1 MRVEIAQKQ
10 KVLEQALT
18 QIEKQFGKGSVMRL
32 GDAAKMQVE
41 AIPTGSIALDMAIG
55 VGGVPRGRIT
65 EIYGTESSGKTTLAL
80 QIIAEAQKRGGI
92 CAFVDAEHALDP
104 EYARAIGVQI
114 DQLYVSQPGT
124 GEEAL
129 EIMDALIRTG
139 AIDVVVLDSVAAL
152 VPRAEIEGEM
162 GDAHVGMQAR
172 LMSQALRKIGGSV
185 SKTGTVAIF
194 INQLREKI
202 GIAYGNPETTP
213 GGRALKFW
221 ASVRLEVRRVDTIKQ
236 GTEVIGARTRVKVVK
251 NKVAPPF
258 KQAEFDIIFGKGI
271 SRVGGILDLGV
282 ESGIITKS
290 GTWFTYG
297 DTRLGQGRENARTFL
312 EEHPEIAD
320 EIEARIRSGEAI
332 PTVSGAPLEEI
343 AEAVE

>member
-1 MRVEIAQKQ
+1 METAQKQ

-32 GDAAKMQVE
+32 GDAARMHVE

-55 VGGVPRGRIT
+55 VGGVPRGRIV

-152 VPRAEIEGEM
+152 VPRAEIEGDM

-221 ASVRLEVRRVDTIKQ
+221 SSVRLEVRRVDTIKQ

-297 DTRLGQGRENARTFL
+297 DIRLGQGRENARTFL

-320 EIEARIRSGEAI
+320 EIEARIRAGGAVPAASA
-332 PTVSGAPLEEI
+332 APLEEI